1 MDQKK
6 TENIFILSEQ
16 KSSEFVH
23 FMTPRVAVL
32 VPIEMRSNKDFNKIV
47 LLWPREGVP
56 VIGRDYILLYWSYV
70 KNALF
75 S

>member
-6 TENIFILSEQ
+6 TENIFILREQ

-32 VPIEMRSNKDFNKIV
+32 VPIEMRSNKDFTKIV
-47 LLWPREGVP
+47 HGPGEGVP